1 MSPSAASCS
10 RTSASWSGTSRA
22 LGSKGRITRTSFR
35 RCFSRPSARWT
46 SSTKTSRASGAG
58 LPGSRNV
65 RQLTS
70 GAGSIKSVKLLL
82 FTGKEG
88 TPASVHVRE
97 NLGGSEHGLQG
108 ESGIAA
114 RSPKAA
120 SATPA
125 AVTARVRAT
134 MTAMARTTI
143 PAEVNPHR
151 GGPCFRG
158 DLLQSPPRR
167 AAPSVARP
175 PWAAVFQPVL
185 EAFASFG
192 PQAGAASGRLTPGPP
207 GGARRRRRGRRPG
220 AQPRI
225 MSAAFSAIMMTGALV
240 LPLTIS
246 GMIEAST
253 TRSPAMPCTRSS
265 SSTTAAASL
274 PILQVPVG

>member
-1 MSPSAASCS
+1 LP
-10 RTSASWSGTSRA
+10 R
-22 LGSKGRITRTSFR
+22 
-35 RCFSRPSARWT
+35 SARWT
-46 SSTKTSRASGAG
+46 SSTKTAG
-58 LPGSRNV
+58 
-65 RQLTS
+65 TS
-70 GAGSIKSVKLLL
+70 GAGSPASRSVRQPTSGVGPYAPGQRHPWARLRPRRDGVRLPPGRVRSL
-82 FTGKEG
+82 TAKEG

-108 ESGIAA
+108 ESRIAA

-125 AVTARVRAT
+125 AVKARVRTT

-143 PAEVNPHR
+143 PADVNPHR

-192 PQAGAASGRLTPGPP
+192 PQGGAASGRLTPGPP